1 VLLLPVT
8 VKVALRAS
16 LSRHSALFTIAG
28 GVLLFRA
35 RGVGGEVARRGLER
49 DDGVGEMALPKA

>member
-28 GVLLFRA
+28 GVLLFA
-35 RGVGGEVARRGLER
+35 PGAWAAAKWPAVVSN
-49 DDGVGEMALPKA
+49 VMMA